1 MFLKSKLLRK
11 FTLVTN
17 PIINWKTEIVI
28 QAKMPGVENLIEMY
42 IKMYIWKYVDFK
54 NEKQKWHAV
63 WNFNEIKGSKQWQ
76 WK

>member
-17 PIINWKTEIVI
+17 PIINWKNEIVI

-42 IKMYIWKYVDFK
+42 IEMYIWKYVDFK
-54 NEKQKWHAV
+54 KERQKRPSV
-63 WNFNEIKGSKQWQ
+63 WKLAMH
-76 WK
+76 